1 MTALSALSAL
11 SALTD
16 LDSDQTD
23 QAGHADRARPA
34 RAATGLEDIDSLQ
47 RAACS
52 VRRHVLRQLPQ
63 VLERFADEV
72 LALGAHVCWAP
83 TAADARHYIASVAI
97 RHRASR
103 VLRWTPVEGPGAA
116 ELGPH
121 LDAAAAVGTV
131 ARGRPGS
138 TPTEEIDVDRMIV
151 ACQADV
157 VETGLRQWIARLADE
172 APSHI
177 VAAAP
182 HRDRRRIP
190 DLLVEQACATGSP
203 RRRQGELVRFA
214 RERLRRQFLGAEV
227 GVGTADLA
235 VAETGSLV
243 LVTDQPNT
251 RLATALPEVHVVVLG
266 LDQVIAGWDQA
277 DLVLALHHQTT
288 RVAGQAN
295 GRHPAT
301 TSTSTSTSTSTTVIT
316 GPRQPF
322 ELDGPR
328 ELHVVVLDNGRS
340 RRLGRVPTERGLR

>member
-1 MTALSALSAL
+1 
-11 SALTD
+11 
-16 LDSDQTD
+16 
-23 QAGHADRARPA
+23 
-34 RAATGLEDIDSLQ
+34 
-47 RAACS
+47 
-52 VRRHVLRQLPQ
+52 
-63 VLERFADEV
+63 
-72 LALGAHVCWAP
+72 
-83 TAADARHYIASVAI
+83 
-97 RHRASR
+97 
-103 VLRWTPVEGPGAA
+103 VEGPGGA

-121 LDAAAAVGTV
+121 LDAAAAVGTL
-131 ARGRPGS
+131 APGRPGS

-190 DLLVEQACATGSP
+190 DLLVEQACTGSP

-277 DLVLALHHQTT
+277 DLVLALHHQTS
-288 RVAGQAN
+288 RAAGQAN
-295 GRHPAT
+295 GRRPATT
-301 TSTSTSTSTSTTVIT
+301 TSTSTAPTSTTSTTVIT